1 MFSLAKG
8 RSRKERGLGKK
19 KEIYSYRSNR
29 LCLTMTATSTPSSM
43 TTGGQIV
50 DIPLSNQSTIS
61 LVKQFLFF
69 HGTIPILAPLIVFYK
84 FLTDKPFRYT
94 FPSACR
100 SLYSL
105 VSQATMQSISNG
117 WYYQNETLLS
127 RLWSQPSAR
136 AYVGALEYQIREGY
150 CGSATRRC
158 ILRSFGLSPD
168 GIMEQTRGESK
179 PEGWCEGIAKD
190 AKDSH
195 GLNLSTRIFRPDDDM
210 TYDEFVS
217 TLRLSLSNTNIRVA
231 CNFLRSGLM
240 GFERVRYVPIY
251 MIAALFFGHFSPIIG
266 IIEQNDNDGGII
278 NNTDE
283 YDDDYPFVAIFDTNH
298 KYGGVYLTPAR
309 KLYNSV
315 KAIDVSSNTHRA
327 IVFVERK

>member
-1 MFSLAKG
+1 M
-8 RSRKERGLGKK
+8 
-19 KEIYSYRSNR
+19 ND
-29 LCLTMTATSTPSSM
+29 TSPNS

-50 DIPLSNQSTIS
+50 DIPPSNQSTFS
-61 LVKQFLFF
+61 LVKQFLLF
-69 HGTIPILAPLIVFYK
+69 HGAIPILAPLIVLYK
-84 FLTDKPFRYT
+84 FIMDKPFRYS

-105 VSQATMQSISNG
+105 VSRATMQSISNG

-136 AYVGALEYQIREGY
+136 AYVGALEYQVREGY

-168 GIMEQTRGESK
+168 DIMEQTRGESK
-179 PEGWCEGIAKD
+179 PEGWCEGIIKEAKD
-190 AKDSH
+190 NN
-195 GLNLSTRIFRPDDDM
+195 GLDLSTRILRPDDDK

-217 TLRLSLSNTNIRVA
+217 TLRSSLSNTNIRVA

-240 GFERVRYVPIY
+240 GFERSRFVPIY
-251 MIAALFFGHFSPIIG
+251 MFLALFAGHFSPIIG
-266 IIEQNDNDGGII
+266 IIERNDNEDGGIS
-278 NNTDE
+278 NNMDE
-283 YDDDYPFVAIFDTNH
+283 YDEYPLVAIFDTNH

-315 KAIDVSSNTHRA
+315 KAIDVSSNTNRA

>member
-1 MFSLAKG
+1 M
-8 RSRKERGLGKK
+8 
-19 KEIYSYRSNR
+19 ND
-29 LCLTMTATSTPSSM
+29 TSPNS

-50 DIPLSNQSTIS
+50 DIPPSNQSTFS
-61 LVKQFLFF
+61 LVKQFLLF
-69 HGTIPILAPLIVFYK
+69 HGAIPILAPLIVLYK
-84 FLTDKPFRYT
+84 FIIDKPFRCS
-94 FPSACR
+94 FPWTCR

-105 VSQATMQSISNG
+105 VSRATMQSISNG

-136 AYVGALEYQIREGY
+136 AYVGALEYQVREGY

-168 GIMEQTRGESK
+168 DIMEQTRGESK
-179 PEGWCEGIAKD
+179 PEGWCEGIIKEAKD
-190 AKDSH
+190 NN
-195 GLNLSTRIFRPDDDM
+195 GLDLSTRILRPDDDK

-217 TLRLSLSNTNIRVA
+217 TLRSSLSNTNIRVA

-240 GFERVRYVPIY
+240 GFERSRFVPIY
-251 MIAALFFGHFSPIIG
+251 MFLALFAGHFSPIIG
-266 IIEQNDNDGGII
+266 IIERNDNEDGGIS
-278 NNTDE
+278 NNMDE
-283 YDDDYPFVAIFDTNH
+283 YDEYPLVAIFDTNH

-315 KAIDVSSNTHRA
+315 KAIDVSSNTNRA